1 MSQNDSPT
9 GKSSSELRV
18 CVLRCV
24 RDVRASDV
32 ERSKRVCECV
42 SVCESEW
49 ESERESKRESAVA
62 KANLRK
68 ILRSALR
75 PASRGSLCP
84 RCVVWSRLI
93 SMLISIMVVNASSP
107 PPPISLSHAVWF
119 YRYSSLLLSMPHENC
134 AICTTTNFGEIVVHT
149 ADDTVSASTLRTVH
163 VV

>member
-1 MSQNDSPT
+1 MWVFSPSRTGIFVKLLVHETISEVGGVSPT

-32 ERSKRVCECV
+32 ERSTRVCECE
-42 SVCESEW
+42 SECESEW

-107 PPPISLSHAVWF
+107 PHPQSP
-119 YRYSSLLLSMPHENC
+119 Y
-134 AICTTTNFGEIVVHT
+134 HT
-149 ADDTVSASTLRTVH
+149 QCGFIGTIFNAFVFKQLCEC
-163 VV
+163 

>member
-1 MSQNDSPT
+1 M
-9 GKSSSELRV
+9 RV

-32 ERSKRVCECV
+32 ERSKRVCECE
-42 SVCESEW
+42 SECESEW
-49 ESERESKRESAVA
+49 ESERESKRESAVAKANLRKILRSALRPASRGSLCPRCVPALSPLWSAEA

-107 PPPISLSHAVWF
+107 THPQSP
-119 YRYSSLLLSMPHENC
+119 Y
-134 AICTTTNFGEIVVHT
+134 HT
-149 ADDTVSASTLRTVH
+149 QCGFIGTIFNAFVFKQLCEC
-163 VV
+163 